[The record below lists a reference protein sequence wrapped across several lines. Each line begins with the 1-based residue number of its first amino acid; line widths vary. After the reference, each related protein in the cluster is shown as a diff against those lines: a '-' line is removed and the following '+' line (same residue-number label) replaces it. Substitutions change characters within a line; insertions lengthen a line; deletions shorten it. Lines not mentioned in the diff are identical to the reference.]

1 MKQKTAVGKEETVMG
16 SVILEAK
23 SVTKKF
29 DERNVLNEVSLSVEK
44 GHFIAVLGHSGS
56 GKSTLLN
63 VLSTILTPSSG
74 EVFYNGKNITRFSK
88 GEIAN
93 LRRDKIGFVFQHYM
107 LLPNLTV
114 RENILLGA
122 EKRDV
127 FEHDKTDMSEVEKLS
142 ELLGIDKYLDEY
154 PYKLSGGEQ
163 QRVCIARAVAKNPE
177 ILFCDEATGALDKDN
192 SINIVKLLH
201 EIKKKFGTTIFFTTH
216 NREIAKTADR
226 VLVLEDGNVIND
238 YMNDDIIDPGA
249 MAWGI

>member
-127 FEHDKTDMSEVEKLS
+127 YEHDKTDMGEVEKLS

-226 VLVLEDGNVIND
+226 VLVLEDGNIIND
-238 YMNDDIIDPGA
+238 YMNDEIIEPDA

>member
-1 MKQKTAVGKEETVMG
+1 MKQKTTVGKEETVMG

-114 RENILLGA
+114 RENIFLGA

-127 FEHDKTDMSEVEKLS
+127 YEHDKTDMSEIEKLS
-142 ELLGIDKYLDEY
+142 ALLGIDKYLDEY

-226 VLVLEDGNVIND
+226 VLVLEDGNIIND
-238 YMNDDIIDPGA
+238 YMNDEIIEPDA

>member
-114 RENILLGA
+114 RENIFLGA

-127 FEHDKTDMSEVEKLS
+127 YEHDKTDMSEIEKLS
-142 ELLGIDKYLDEY
+142 ALLGIDKYLDEY

-238 YMNDDIIDPGA
+238 YMNDDIIDPGE

>member
-114 RENILLGA
+114 RENIFLGA
-122 EKRDV
+122 EKRNSY
-127 FEHDKTDMSEVEKLS
+127 EKDKTDMNELEDLCA
-142 ELLGIDKYLDEY
+142 LLGIDKYLDEY

-238 YMNDDIIDPGA
+238 YMNDEIIEPDA

>member
-1 MKQKTAVGKEETVMG
+1 MG

-29 DERNVLNEVSLSVEK
+29 DERNVLNEVSLSVER

-114 RENILLGA
+114 RENIFLGA

-127 FEHDKTDMSEVEKLS
+127 YEHDKTDMGGVEKLS

-238 YMNDDIIDPGA
+238 YMNDEIIEPDA

>member
-88 GEIAN
+88 GE
-93 LRRDKIGFVFQHYM
+93 
-107 LLPNLTV
+107 LT
-114 RENILLGA
+114 
-122 EKRDV
+122 D
-127 FEHDKTDMSEVEKLS
+127 F
-142 ELLGIDKYLDEY
+142 
-154 PYKLSGGEQ
+154 P
-163 QRVCIARAVAKNPE
+163 P
-177 ILFCDEATGALDKDN
+177 
-192 SINIVKLLH
+192 
-201 EIKKKFGTTIFFTTH
+201 
-216 NREIAKTADR
+216 
-226 VLVLEDGNVIND
+226 
-238 YMNDDIIDPGA
+238 
-249 MAWGI
+249 

>member
-1 MKQKTAVGKEETVMG
+1 MKQETAVGKEETVMG

-192 SINIVKLLH
+192 SIKIVKLLH

-238 YMNDDIIDPGA
+238 YMNDEIIEPDA

>member
-44 GHFIAVLGHSGS
+44 GHFIAALGHSGS

-114 RENILLGA
+114 RENIFLGA

-127 FEHDKTDMSEVEKLS
+127 YEHDKTDMSEIEKLS
-142 ELLGIDKYLDEY
+142 ALLGIDKYLDEY

-238 YMNDDIIDPGA
+238 YMNDDIIDPGE

>member
-1 MKQKTAVGKEETVMG
+1 MG

-127 FEHDKTDMSEVEKLS
+127 YEHDKTDIGEVEKLS

-163 QRVCIARAVAKNPE
+163 
-177 ILFCDEATGALDKDN
+177 
-192 SINIVKLLH
+192 
-201 EIKKKFGTTIFFTTH
+201 
-216 NREIAKTADR
+216 
-226 VLVLEDGNVIND
+226 
-238 YMNDDIIDPGA
+238 
-249 MAWGI
+249 

>member
-114 RENILLGA
+114 RENIFLGA

-127 FEHDKTDMSEVEKLS
+127 YEHDKTDMSEIEKLS
-142 ELLGIDKYLDEY
+142 ALLGIDKYLDEY

-226 VLVLEDGNVIND
+226 VLVLEDGNIIND

>member
-93 LRRDKIGFVFQHYM
+93 LRRDKIGFVFQHYL

-114 RENILLGA
+114 RENIFLGA
-122 EKRDV
+122 EKRNSY
-127 FEHDKTDMSEVEKLS
+127 EKDKTDMKELEDLCA
-142 ELLGIDKYLDEY
+142 LLGIDKYLDEY
-154 PYKLSGGEQ
+154 PFKLSGGEQ
-163 QRVCIARAVAKNPE
+163 QRVCIARTVAKNAE
-177 ILFCDEATGALDKDN
+177 ILFCDEATGSVKKDN
-192 SINIVKLLH
+192 SINNVKRLH

-226 VLVLEDGNVIND
+226 VLVLEDGNIIND
-238 YMNDDIIDPGA
+238 YMNDEIIEPDA

>member
-192 SINIVKLLH
+192 SIKIVKLLH

-238 YMNDDIIDPGA
+238 YMNDDIIDPGE